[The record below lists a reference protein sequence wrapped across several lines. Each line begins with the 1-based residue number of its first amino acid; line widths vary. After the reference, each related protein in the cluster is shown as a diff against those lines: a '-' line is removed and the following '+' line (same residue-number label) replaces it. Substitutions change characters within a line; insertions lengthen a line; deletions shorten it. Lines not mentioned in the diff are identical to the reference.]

1 MISYKQSTLLF
12 KFKQDDFIK
21 DVIMF
26 YESLKDGVKSYHN
39 TVMKGV
45 EVNDCATSPP

>member
-12 KFKQDDFIK
+12 KCKQDGFIK

-39 TVMKGV
+39 TVKKSV
-45 EVNDCATSPP
+45 EVNDCAVAPP